1 MKRFGTKRYIAAA
14 VAALAIGGTGFAADP
29 ARADGTG
36 YDTGAVAA
44 GVAGFAVGTA
54 FPFVNGYQY
63 HPSGYWYVQDPR
75 YARYPVSYYRWYAP
89 AQGYIYVGPNWRTWN
104 QHRDAVYAAPPY
116 FVVPPKRYVHYPP
129 VPYFYGPGYGVAA
142 QGR

>member
-1 MKRFGTKRYIAAA
+1 MTRYARKRYVA
-14 VAALAIGGTGFAADP
+14 AALAALVIAGTGFWPDS
-29 ARADGTG
+29 ARADADRI
-36 YDTGAVAA
+36 DTGVVAA

-54 FPFVNGYQY
+54 FPFINGYQY

-89 AQGYIYVGPNWRTWN
+89 AQGYIYVGPNWRTWSEY
-104 QHRDAVYAAPPY
+104 RDAVYAPPPY

-129 VPYFYGPGYGVAA
+129 VPNFYGPGYGVAA